1 MHQPPALDGAPWQK
15 SSYCSEQNGCV
26 EVAQVGDSYAVR
38 DRKNPQTAVL
48 VFDRAEWMAFINGVK
63 AGEFDYNAS

>member
-1 MHQPPALDGAPWQK
+1 MHQPTALDSAPWQK
-15 SSYCSEQNGCV
+15 SSYCSENGCV

-48 VFDRAEWMAFINGVK
+48 VFDRAEWKAFINGVK
-63 AGEFDYNAS
+63 AGEFDYDTN